1 MWIDAPPGVVEVLE
15 RWALVRHVPDRLH
28 SDPRGSGDEADLR
41 VQPSNGH
48 PAVELEAFPGML
60 DKALPRAISKWWAAE
75 QHDDSTRLHLQSKDG
90 QDWLSPPP
98 RVNPD
103 DPPPPWRLTP
113 TEVETALQKI
123 FSHDLLAKFVGRTT
137 TVVEEARVVWETE
150 DVSLRFILG
159 QPIEVSELV
168 GRYPDRAPTRQRP
181 ERVQSIKPRPDH
193 IAIKVDVDDRSVP
206 HWSLGIRLPPR
217 VAKQ

>member
-1 MWIDAPPGVVEVLE
+1 
-15 RWALVRHVPDRLH
+15 
-28 SDPRGSGDEADLR
+28 
-41 VQPSNGH
+41 
-48 PAVELEAFPGML
+48 ML
-60 DKALPRAISKWWAAE
+60 DKVLPRAICKWWGGDE
-75 QHDDSTRLHLQSKDG
+75 HDDSTPLHLHSKDG
-90 QDWLSPPP
+90 YERLGPSLPLK
-98 RVNPD
+98 PD

-137 TVVEEARVVWETE
+137 RVVEEARVVWETE

-181 ERVQSIKPRPDH
+181 ERVQSIKPRPDQ
-193 IAIKVDVDDRSVP
+193 IAIKVDVDDQSVP